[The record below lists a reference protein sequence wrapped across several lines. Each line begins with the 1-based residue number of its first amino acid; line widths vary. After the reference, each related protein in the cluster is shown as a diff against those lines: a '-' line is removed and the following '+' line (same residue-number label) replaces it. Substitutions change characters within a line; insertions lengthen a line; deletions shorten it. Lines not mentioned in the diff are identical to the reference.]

1 MGLFNYSIP
10 SAGEIQSQQMLHLL
24 QLFAAQLE
32 PARAMEVAWVYPEFV
47 PGAVYQTGDYVRRGF
62 NSVGDP
68 QLYQV
73 TLDHRS
79 SAASLPEHTP
89 ELYEPVG
96 LDSGGVPLWSR
107 PAGDRDGYARGDVV
121 SFRGLRYRCLTD
133 DCLLSPEEGPD
144 QWQARNDTRTEE
156 PPVD

>member
-1 MGLFNYSIP
+1 MCNLFAPLPGSD
-10 SAGEIQSQQMLHLL
+10 GKTQQVRRLL

-47 PGAVYQTGDYVRRGF
+47 PGAVYQTGDYLRRGV

-79 SAASLPEHTP
+79 CAGAPPERTP
-89 ELYEPVG
+89 ELYEPIG
-96 LDSGGVPLWSR
+96 LDEEGTPLWSR
-107 PAGDRDGYARGDVV
+107 PAGDGDGYAAGDVV
-121 SFRGLRYRCLTD
+121 SFRGVRYRCLSAP
-133 DCLLSPEEGPD
+133 CLFSPGEVPSD
-144 QWQARNDTRTEE
+144 WQAL
-156 PPVD
+156 

>member
-1 MGLFNYSIP
+1 MGPFDRLIP
-10 SAGEIQSQQMLHLL
+10 PTSGASSQQLLRLL

-47 PGAVYQTGDYVRRGF
+47 PGSIYQTGDYLRRGL
-62 NSVGDP
+62 NAVGDP

-79 SAASLPEHTP
+79 SAEAPPEHTP
-89 ELYEPVG
+89 ELYEPIG
-96 LDSGGVPLWSR
+96 LDAGGTPLWSR
-107 PAGDRDGYARGDVV
+107 PAGEADGYGRGDTV

-133 DCLLSPEEGPD
+133 CCLLSPEEAPAD
-144 QWQARNDTRTEE
+144 WEAQPRNAEE
-156 PPVD
+156 PPVG